1 MRKRAD
7 TFQLRNRV
15 NVGRVLPF
23 SGRLTQPES
32 SALFQ
37 AKPYLIT
44 SNSRRVGQ
52 AGSVA
57 TWPQGLNRFS
67 SPTQCNRSPGRT
79 EVDKTQAAR
88 PLIIGKYPLPFLAT
102 FTEGKKEIGK
112 VERKRRER
120 ESLGG
125 NLCTTGG
132 QHHFIWRGLPE
143 RHKQFLRD
151 QRHPRARGQRQRKLR
166 GTKKPDSTWP
176 ESR

>member
-44 SNSRRVGQ
+44 SNSRRAGGQ
-52 AGSVA
+52 GCRVA

-120 ESLGG
+120 EPRRQSLHDGR
-125 NLCTTGG
+125 TTPF
-132 QHHFIWRGLPE
+132 HLARA
-143 RHKQFLRD
+143 
-151 QRHPRARGQRQRKLR
+151 PRTPQTIPARPKASKGEGPKAKKATWYEKARQYLA
-166 GTKKPDSTWP
+166 
-176 ESR
+176 